1 MTKKT
6 KIKTTELLLLL
17 LYLDDQK
24 PIVTHT
30 KFQKM
35 VFLFEEELK
44 KKYRFDKLE
53 INLFNFGPYHYG
65 PYSNRLQKDLEFLNS
80 YGFIE
85 IQNNDMEISNGFEE
99 EEIECKNYF
108 EYKITSLGIKFV
120 ENKIKYKF
128 TPEQLDALENL
139 KRGINK
145 ITQDELLSYVYRNYP
160 EMTIKSKIRDKY
172 V

>member
-1 MTKKT
+1 M
-6 KIKTTELLLLL
+6 
-17 LYLDDQK
+17 
-24 PIVTHT
+24 
-30 KFQKM
+30 
-35 VFLFEEELK
+35 
-44 KKYRFDKLE
+44 
-53 INLFNFGPYHYG
+53 
-65 PYSNRLQKDLEFLNS
+65 
-80 YGFIE
+80 
-85 IQNNDMEISNGFEE
+85 
-99 EEIECKNYF
+99 
-108 EYKITSLGIKFV
+108 GIKFV